1 MAARPV
7 RNATP
12 VRVLAAVAATLALGL
27 PTASLAAGD
36 VERGRKLAYT
46 CHGCHGI
53 ASYRNAYPNYGVP
66 RLGGQ
71 SARYLA
77 AALKEYR
84 NGNRPHPTM
93 QGQAGTL
100 DDQEIED
107 LAAFLA
113 GERLVSDGMPTGTAP
128 AAAAVCVACH
138 GQDGVGTSDDYPTL
152 SGQPADYLEQALNDY
167 RTGKRK
173 NPIMAPMVQ
182 SLQKSDIKAL
192 AQYFAAQQPGLRLSR

>member
-1 MAARPV
+1 M
-7 RNATP
+7 
-12 VRVLAAVAATLALGL
+12 
-27 PTASLAAGD
+27 
-36 VERGRKLAYT
+36 ERGRKLAYT

-84 NGNRPHPTM
+84 NGNRPRPTM

-113 GERLVSDGMPTGTAP
+113 GERLVSDGKPTGTAP

-138 GQDGVGTSDDYPTL
+138 GQDGVGNQRRLSDAVR
-152 SGQPADYLEQALNDY
+152 QPADYLEQALNDY